1 MFHLK
6 KNRIESVPSENEH
19 VGDDDSID
27 GDDDGNDG
35 GQGWWHQKGLIPA
48 VDKMSDFDTRLWDFL
63 KSKVLSKAFGWN
75 MFSEQVFQIC

>member
-35 GQGWWHQKGLIPA
+35 GQELMTPKRA
-48 VDKMSDFDTRLWDFL
+48 DS
-63 KSKVLSKAFGWN
+63 SS
-75 MFSEQVFQIC
+75 